1 MAAVVTSTFA
11 SEDIQSKGHNVEVVL
26 SLIGDM
32 TSNNINNT
40 ALTESGVRAIALVL
54 RSIPMAS
61 VHVSSQGAAD
71 VVSLYS
77 AHTVDSCLAKLSQLC
92 DDAATYLEKAASS
105 DRGKGEL
112 PSDISDWI
120 HLALAIIENTS
131 DCLDYMCEGSDSLL
145 RSHDIW
151 KSTLEQCRP
160 IAVYL
165 SKLFAAVCRL
175 FTVSTSQAFV
185 PNQDLLHQRL
195 DLYKRCSKVIET
207 ISGIFGAEVHLKTDL
222 GMKRSLMERYC
233 EHALAAHKPLMS
245 APPSL
250 KAVLT
255 SLCAIVT
262 KFSAA
267 SFDNAK
273 QCQRVVIRCSGTVR
287 ELASQ
292 LMTLLLRLDASSMHD
307 PKINKRVKSS
317 LMVIRF
323 IVFRISPLLP
333 RARDQEARSSALSM
347 LDTLFGE
354 VLSAKTLLRLPG
366 DISSTVVTLIC
377 AVSRKFA
384 LSLFTSDTSSLTRH
398 LDILSRHTGENM
410 PLIKGLNHHEAH
422 CEMIRVVCCELGSFS
437 TEDQAQLLG
446 HQTSIL
452 AAFAMAMDHDPL
464 FTVLPATSD
473 SYIDSNDQH
482 KDCSSYQQLVASIA
496 SSSCCLSSADTF
508 RLWEA
513 AVLTGA
519 MHKAGRSLG
528 YKILF
533 EAWKLVA
540 KSSLDPVATE
550 STISS
555 IVSAILEEVP
565 GLALIRILPWDLLDP
580 ENANDKTMALMAD
593 MAENIIQCISQ
604 TGLHGSNSAATFS
617 AFEAVV
623 PGIRMLNPQR
633 KIRLIETMYSYAYT
647 VMEKCLAADQKPIAL
662 LSSLAGNFALS
673 SDVTAAELTSSM
685 ASLQAIVSHILQDGQ
700 PWIAQHEILVH
711 IFQAASDAGKEPLVQ
726 ALVRNGGEDKLVR
739 FLGQQASGKETGDIE
754 TQAAVYSS
762 IFNTKTALYGAT
774 NGTAYSGEVCDTNNP
789 HGPSERKVDKKLWD
803 LGIDDAA
810 IIEYCTGILEDSTED
825 PEEKQEA
832 ILGYLEAVSDTD
844 FSKVVQQ
851 AIAKLSEASAEKEK
865 ELQAEAK
872 EKLGQA
878 LEAEKKE
885 LQENSGDA
893 TGPVKKQLTLEE
905 RRRREKLLSKYD
917 HNDME
922 IVERPDGE
930 AEIVYHGGGLE
941 KPQDTAVRNS
951 NVQMVLDK
959 EKAQRENSRAAHQ
972 KKIEKDKELQERE
985 RLKKEKEMRRTMKKE
1000 KRRIRWITS
1009 PKVQKLFEGIKE
1021 GNRGSLSRGITLVES
1036 TRSDHREQAR
1046 ELVAACARV
1055 TQRTRAMRIGLTGT
1069 PGVGKSTFIEAF
1081 GMMLVNKGHRVS
1093 VMAVDPS
1100 SKRSGGSVLGDKTR
1114 MQELSVADG
1123 AYVRPSPSRGTLGGV
1138 ARNTLDSII
1147 LAEASG
1153 YDICLVETVGVGQSE
1168 TMVSEMVDM
1177 FILLMQPGSGD
1188 ELQGVKRGIMELAD
1202 LVVINKADGALASAA
1217 RQTRTYI
1224 MNALH
1229 LMIPRKATWTPKAIR
1244 ASAVTGHNLDRVWD
1258 SIQRYFK
1265 VLDES
1270 GEWSALRREQQ
1281 KKWMWREVTNLLLNW
1296 LEKNPETKEYSNML
1310 EAEVASG
1317 RLPPAVAA
1325 EQIVTSF
1332 LNSFPSHP
1340 PRL

>member
-1 MAAVVTSTFA
+1 
-11 SEDIQSKGHNVEVVL
+11 
-26 SLIGDM
+26 
-32 TSNNINNT
+32 
-40 ALTESGVRAIALVL
+40 
-54 RSIPMAS
+54 
-61 VHVSSQGAAD
+61 
-71 VVSLYS
+71 
-77 AHTVDSCLAKLSQLC
+77 
-92 DDAATYLEKAASS
+92 
-105 DRGKGEL
+105 
-112 PSDISDWI
+112 
-120 HLALAIIENTS
+120 
-131 DCLDYMCEGSDSLL
+131 
-145 RSHDIW
+145 
-151 KSTLEQCRP
+151 
-160 IAVYL
+160 
-165 SKLFAAVCRL
+165 
-175 FTVSTSQAFV
+175 
-185 PNQDLLHQRL
+185 
-195 DLYKRCSKVIET
+195 
-207 ISGIFGAEVHLKTDL
+207 
-222 GMKRSLMERYC
+222 
-233 EHALAAHKPLMS
+233 MS
-245 APPSL
+245 A
-250 KAVLT
+250 
-255 SLCAIVT
+255 
-262 KFSAA
+262 
-267 SFDNAK
+267 
-273 QCQRVVIRCSGTVR
+273 
-287 ELASQ
+287 
-292 LMTLLLRLDASSMHD
+292 
-307 PKINKRVKSS
+307 
-317 LMVIRF
+317 
-323 IVFRISPLLP
+323 
-333 RARDQEARSSALSM
+333 
-347 LDTLFGE
+347 
-354 VLSAKTLLRLPG
+354 
-366 DISSTVVTLIC
+366 
-377 AVSRKFA
+377 
-384 LSLFTSDTSSLTRH
+384 
-398 LDILSRHTGENM
+398 
-410 PLIKGLNHHEAH
+410 
-422 CEMIRVVCCELGSFS
+422 
-437 TEDQAQLLG
+437 
-446 HQTSIL
+446 
-452 AAFAMAMDHDPL
+452 
-464 FTVLPATSD
+464 
-473 SYIDSNDQH
+473 Y
-482 KDCSSYQQLVASIA
+482 
-496 SSSCCLSSADTF
+496 
-508 RLWEA
+508 
-513 AVLTGA
+513 
-519 MHKAGRSLG
+519 
-528 YKILF
+528 F
-533 EAWKLVA
+533 E
-540 KSSLDPVATE
+540 E
-550 STISS
+550 
-555 IVSAILEEVP
+555 
-565 GLALIRILPWDLLDP
+565 
-580 ENANDKTMALMAD
+580 
-593 MAENIIQCISQ
+593 
-604 TGLHGSNSAATFS
+604 
-617 AFEAVV
+617 
-623 PGIRMLNPQR
+623 
-633 KIRLIETMYSYAYT
+633 
-647 VMEKCLAADQKPIAL
+647 
-662 LSSLAGNFALS
+662 
-673 SDVTAAELTSSM
+673 
-685 ASLQAIVSHILQDGQ
+685 
-700 PWIAQHEILVH
+700 
-711 IFQAASDAGKEPLVQ
+711 
-726 ALVRNGGEDKLVR
+726 
-739 FLGQQASGKETGDIE
+739 
-754 TQAAVYSS
+754 
-762 IFNTKTALYGAT
+762 
-774 NGTAYSGEVCDTNNP
+774 
-789 HGPSERKVDKKLWD
+789 KLWD

-1000 KRRIRWITS
+1000 KRRILAAGHRAWIGLCQHKPPPSLLQRRWITS

>member
-774 NGTAYSGEVCDTNNP
+774 NGTAYSGEGLDL
-789 HGPSERKVDKKLWD
+789 PSN
-803 LGIDDAA
+803 
-810 IIEYCTGILEDSTED
+810 
-825 PEEKQEA
+825 
-832 ILGYLEAVSDTD
+832 
-844 FSKVVQQ
+844 SK
-851 AIAKLSEASAEKEK
+851 
-865 ELQAEAK
+865 
-872 EKLGQA
+872 
-878 LEAEKKE
+878 
-885 LQENSGDA
+885 
-893 TGPVKKQLTLEE
+893 
-905 RRRREKLLSKYD
+905 
-917 HNDME
+917 
-922 IVERPDGE
+922 
-930 AEIVYHGGGLE
+930 
-941 KPQDTAVRNS
+941 
-951 NVQMVLDK
+951 
-959 EKAQRENSRAAHQ
+959 
-972 KKIEKDKELQERE
+972 
-985 RLKKEKEMRRTMKKE
+985 
-1000 KRRIRWITS
+1000 
-1009 PKVQKLFEGIKE
+1009 
-1021 GNRGSLSRGITLVES
+1021 
-1036 TRSDHREQAR
+1036 
-1046 ELVAACARV
+1046 
-1055 TQRTRAMRIGLTGT
+1055 
-1069 PGVGKSTFIEAF
+1069 
-1081 GMMLVNKGHRVS
+1081 
-1093 VMAVDPS
+1093 
-1100 SKRSGGSVLGDKTR
+1100 
-1114 MQELSVADG
+1114 
-1123 AYVRPSPSRGTLGGV
+1123 
-1138 ARNTLDSII
+1138 
-1147 LAEASG
+1147 
-1153 YDICLVETVGVGQSE
+1153 
-1168 TMVSEMVDM
+1168 
-1177 FILLMQPGSGD
+1177 
-1188 ELQGVKRGIMELAD
+1188 
-1202 LVVINKADGALASAA
+1202 
-1217 RQTRTYI
+1217 
-1224 MNALH
+1224 
-1229 LMIPRKATWTPKAIR
+1229 
-1244 ASAVTGHNLDRVWD
+1244 
-1258 SIQRYFK
+1258 
-1265 VLDES
+1265 
-1270 GEWSALRREQQ
+1270 
-1281 KKWMWREVTNLLLNW
+1281 
-1296 LEKNPETKEYSNML
+1296 
-1310 EAEVASG
+1310 
-1317 RLPPAVAA
+1317 
-1325 EQIVTSF
+1325 
-1332 LNSFPSHP
+1332 
-1340 PRL
+1340 